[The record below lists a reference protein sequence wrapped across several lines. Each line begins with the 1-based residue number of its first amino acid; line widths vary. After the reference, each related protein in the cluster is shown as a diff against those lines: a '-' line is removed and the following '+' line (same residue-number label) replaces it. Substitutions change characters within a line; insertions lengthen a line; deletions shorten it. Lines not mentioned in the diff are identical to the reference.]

1 MAATG
6 LLGFNPYG
14 KGIALD
20 FSSKPTQLAIQLGQR
35 EQAKR
40 EALEKSFMDYEKS
53 INPAGMRK
61 VDSDVFLQK
70 LAENKSFYLQ
80 NRDSILNPA
89 KYGYDAQ
96 SQFMSNNKGLLGLI
110 DQSKQAAA
118 NEKIV
123 NQNVYQAMQKGKTL
137 HDGLMQELDRQKLSV
152 VDPNYKT
159 VDAYALQFDNKYD
172 EAAFTK
178 NVWGG
183 LTLPTKEVPTTL
195 PSGKVQ
201 YTKTSYLTPDLAQTV
216 AINAINEYKTKPES
230 TKNFNNLIKDANVFS
245 AAEKE
250 FGEAFK
256 YTDPQTK
263 KTVIPKIETP
273 EQFVAGYALLKK
285 PTGELSTGKADYPWL
300 TKFRMTQAAIN
311 DRADKRDE
319 EMGDPV
325 DTYLA
330 EARSGKTFAGEM
342 GNTSGV
348 EIMNLPET
356 ILRDLGKNKR
366 PAVIGRGLNDNE
378 FYSIVFQVDSKGNKM
393 DLIDWTKTEKIP
405 PSQLRSSVVAR
416 ALPSGAKVKLV
427 EGGGKGKK
435 ETLAEQ
441 MRRLANQKK

>member
-6 LLGFNPYG
+6 LLGINPYY
-14 KGIALD
+14 KGVNLD
-20 FSSKPTQLAIQLGQR
+20 VSKPVNLAIQLEQR

-61 VDSDVFLQK
+61 VDSDIFLQK
-70 LAENKSFYLQ
+70 LADNKAFYIQ
-80 NRDSILNPA
+80 NRDRILNPA

-152 VDPNYKT
+152 VDPNYKI

-230 TKNFNNLIKDANVFS
+230 TKNFNNLMKDANVFS

-285 PTGELSTGKADYPWL
+285 PTGAMSSGKEDYPWL
-300 TKFRMTQAAIN
+300 TKFRMTQAAI
-311 DRADKRDE
+311 DARADKRDE

-330 EARSGKTFAGEM
+330 EARSGKTFAGKE
-342 GNTSGV
+342 GESV
-348 EIMNLPET
+348 EVMNLPET

-366 PAVIGRGLNDNE
+366 PAVIGRGLGDNE
-378 FYSIVFQVDSKGNKM
+378 FYNIVFQLDSKGNKM

-405 PSQLRSSVVAR
+405 PSQLRASVVAR
-416 ALPSGAKVKLV
+416 ALPSAAKVNLV
-427 EGGGKGKK
+427 EGGKGKTK
-435 ETLAEQ
+435 FVNP
-441 MRRLANQKK
+441 RKFN

>member
-14 KGIALD
+14 KSVALD

-61 VDSDVFLQK
+61 VDSDIFLQK
-70 LAENKSFYLQ
+70 LADNKAFYIQ
-80 NRDSILNPA
+80 NRDRILNPA

-96 SQFMSNNKGLLGLI
+96 SEFMSNNKGLLGLI

-123 NQNVYQAMQKGKTL
+123 NQNVYQAMQQGKTL
-137 HDGLMQELDRQKLSV
+137 HDGLLQELDRQKLSV

-183 LTLPTKEVPTTL
+183 LTLPTKQVPKTL
-195 PSGKVQ
+195 PDGQVE

-230 TKNFNNLIKDANVFS
+230 AKNFNNLMKDANVFS

-285 PTGELSTGKADYPWL
+285 PTGPISSGIADYPWL
-300 TKFRMTQAAIN
+300 TKFNKNQAAIN
-311 DRADKRDE
+311 ARADKKDE

-330 EARSGKTFAGEM
+330 EARSGKTFAGKE
-342 GNTSGV
+342 GESV
-348 EIMNLPET
+348 EVMNLPET

-366 PAVIGRGLNDNE
+366 PAVIGRGLGDNE
-378 FYSIVFQVDSKGNKM
+378 FYNIVFQLDSKGNKM

-405 PSQLRSSVVAR
+405 PSQLRASVVAR

-427 EGGGKGKK
+427 EGGK
-435 ETLAEQ
+435 EKTKFVNS
-441 MRRLANQKK
+441 RKFN

>member
-1 MAATG
+1 VAATG

-14 KGIALD
+14 KSVALD

-80 NRDSILNPA
+80 NRDRILNPA

-172 EAAFTK
+172 DVAFTK

-216 AINAINEYKTKPES
+216 AINAINEYKTKPEN
-230 TKNFNNLIKDANVFS
+230 TKNFNNLMKDANIFS

-263 KTVIPKIETP
+263 KTVVPKIENP

-325 DTYLA
+325 DAYLA
-330 EARSGKTFAGEM
+330 EARSGKTFAGES
-342 GNTSGV
+342 GNASGV

-427 EGGGKGKK
+427 EGGK
-435 ETLAEQ
+435 EKTKFVNP
-441 MRRLANQKK
+441 RKFN